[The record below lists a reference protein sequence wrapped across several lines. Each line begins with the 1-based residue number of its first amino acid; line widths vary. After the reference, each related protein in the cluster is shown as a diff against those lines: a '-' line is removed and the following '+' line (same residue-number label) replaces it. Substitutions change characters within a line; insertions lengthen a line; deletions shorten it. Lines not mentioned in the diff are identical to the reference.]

1 MNSLAAENIAHILSF
16 LSPLDLVRFSLSSF
30 QLYEEN
36 RLLIESYRALQHKRP
51 PYLECIK
58 SIVIKEYYKNGIRFT
73 ERPGGLLTIYNAE
86 LRQTIFMSV
95 NLKLAGLG
103 DTRSGLGDTRSGLGD
118 TRSGLGDTRSGLG
131 DTRSGLG
138 DTRSGL
144 GRKTC
149 TLRKG
154 QVAMVYLDADCLSK
168 NSPTGERCDYGSLY
182 ITEKSPR
189 ETYIEERGR
198 KFTRVSI
205 AINFIMACIFCLL
218 LMWQS
223 FHLV

>member
-1 MNSLAAENIAHILSF
+1 MNSLAAENVAHILSF
-16 LSPLDLVRFSLSSF
+16 LSPLDVVRFSLCSF
-30 QLYEEN
+30 HIYEEN

-51 PYLECIK
+51 PYLDCIK
-58 SIVIKEYYKNGIRFT
+58 SIVIKEYHKNGIRFT

-86 LRQTIFMSV
+86 LRQTIFMSE
-95 NLKLAGLG
+95 NLKVTGLG
-103 DTRSGLGDTRSGLGD
+103 GTDSDECMQ
-118 TRSGLGDTRSGLG
+118 
-131 DTRSGLG
+131 
-138 DTRSGL
+138 
-144 GRKTC
+144 RKTC

-154 QVAMVYLDADCLSK
+154 QVAMVYLDADCLTK

-182 ITEKSPR
+182 ITEKSPK

-198 KFTRVSI
+198 KFTRISI
-205 AINFIMACIFCLL
+205 AVNFIMACIFCLL

>member
-1 MNSLAAENIAHILSF
+1 MDSLAAENIAHILSF
-16 LSPLDLVRFSLSSF
+16 LSPLDVVRFSLCSF
-30 QLYEEN
+30 QIYEEN

-51 PYLECIK
+51 PYLDCIK
-58 SIVIKEYYKNGIRFT
+58 SIVIKEYHKNGIRLT

-86 LRQTIFMSV
+86 LRQTIFMSE
-95 NLKLAGLG
+95 NLKLSGG
-103 DTRSGLGDTRSGLGD
+103 DTRSGEGDIHSG
-118 TRSGLGDTRSGLG
+118 SGVQRQ
-131 DTRSGLG
+131 
-138 DTRSGL
+138 
-144 GRKTC
+144 TC

-154 QVAMVYLDADCLSK
+154 QVAMVYLDAICLTK

-198 KFTRVSI
+198 KFTRTSI
-205 AINFIMACIFCLL
+205 AVNFVMACVFCLFL
-218 LMWQS
+218 LWQS